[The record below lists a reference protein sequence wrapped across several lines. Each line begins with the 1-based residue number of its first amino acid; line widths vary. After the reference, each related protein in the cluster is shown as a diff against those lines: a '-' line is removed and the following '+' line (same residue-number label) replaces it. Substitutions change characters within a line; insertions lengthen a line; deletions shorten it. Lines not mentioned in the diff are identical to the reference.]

1 MHATPSSRQ
10 WHYVLDTFYVYWSNV
25 DGSQSFMCVYVLQYV
40 IWQYTLS
47 RFVGFCIYILT
58 FTELTEGWSVFIV
71 AAVGQ
76 NEATTTIRRVY
87 LYDDKLR
94 AGWWLSEHRA
104 RGWYACWKTMMRDGG
119 PYSAKVACRDVLRS
133 EMMEMLAEMQYQR

>member
-1 MHATPSSRQ
+1 
-10 WHYVLDTFYVYWSNV
+10 
-25 DGSQSFMCVYVLQYV
+25 MCVYVLQYV

-47 RFVGFCIYILT
+47 CFVGFCILT
-58 FTELTEGWSVFIV
+58 YTDLTEGWSVYIV
-71 AAVGQ
+71 AAAVGQ

-104 RGWYACWKTMMRDGG
+104 RG
-119 PYSAKVACRDVLRS
+119 
-133 EMMEMLAEMQYQR
+133 